1 MESSCYALEQDHGRH
16 VVTQQNV
23 ACVNWSHYKVEY
35 AFHLYELR
43 WRKRKKQVGYLSP
56 QYLVFTIL

>member
-23 ACVNWSHYKVEY
+23 ACVKQSHFEVEY

-43 WRKRKKQVGYLSP
+43 WGKRKKQVRYLSP
-56 QYLVFTIL
+56 QYVVFTIV